1 MEDLLFK
8 LSAAGIFVCF
18 PVVVGFFVWKLQT
31 GNEDGVI
38 EYNGLRIDLA
48 ALTNIFFDF
57 VLYFCDSSDYA
68 RMLDDIKFLKGENVW

>member
-18 PVVVGFFVWKLQT
+18 PVVVGFLVWKLQT

-38 EYNGLRIDLA
+38 EYDGLRIDLA
-48 ALTNIFFDF
+48 ALTNIFLILCCIF
-57 VLYFCDSSDYA
+57 VTVLI
-68 RMLDDIKFLKGENVW
+68 MLECWMILNS

>member
-38 EYNGLRIDLA
+38 EYDGLRIDLA
-48 ALTNIFFDF
+48 ALTNIFLILFCIF
-57 VLYFCDSSDYA
+57 VTVLI
-68 RMLDDIKFLKGENVW
+68 MLECWMILNS

>member
-8 LSAAGIFVCF
+8 LSVAGIFVCF

-38 EYNGLRIDLA
+38 EYDGLRIDLA
-48 ALTNIFFDF
+48 ALTNIFLTLCCIF
-57 VLYFCDSSDYA
+57 VTVLI
-68 RMLDDIKFLKGENVW
+68 MLECWMILNS